1 MNEKLTINFNFL
13 RAGVPVEIAPCAVN
27 TMIEPMY
34 CTEIEIVQEFLEE
47 ESFAYMDLIRK
58 NIFDGS
64 LQIDAFLSLYNI
76 KTSLTPEQLFLIKR
90 DFTICHTIYNIG
102 NQLYLDYMQSV
113 SKEKFL
119 GDVKISLEYQ
129 NDPTVI
135 KGKFEDAKR
144 CEEAITAMFKDWHQ
158 AKNIMQIFVK
168 GFDNNSSKS
177 SSREWWW
184 NQAYQPLVRLPMAAT
199 KIVNPKTNTLQKI
212 ASVNISYYDSYYRN

>member
-1 MNEKLTINFNFL
+1 MIIKFNFL
-13 RAGVPVEIAPCAVN
+13 KDGQPVNIQSCAVN
-27 TMIEPMY
+27 TMIDPMY

-64 LQIDAFLSLYNI
+64 LEIDAYLSLYGI
-76 KTSLTPEQLFLIKR
+76 KTSLSPEQLFLIKR

-113 SKEKFL
+113 NKTKFL
-119 GDVKISLEYQ
+119 GDVKVSLEYQ
-129 NDPTVI
+129 NDPMVI
-135 KGKFEDAKR
+135 KGKFEDAQR
-144 CEEAITAMFKDWHQ
+144 CEQAIKSMFLDWRQ

-168 GFDNNSSKS
+168 GFDNSSTKS

-184 NQAYQPLVRLPMAAT
+184 NQAYEPLVRLPMAAT